1 MVLLLYLNLLIF
13 TLTLLR
19 TKMSGIVRQ
28 TKTTKKNEIT
38 GEVIETEKEQI
49 INFQKTDD
57 FIMTFTK
64 DLGYLKN
71 LSKGEIVLFFGLL
84 QIVNNNNEIILNAGI
99 KKRMSENFDIKIES
113 INVLLSQLVKK
124 QMILKT
130 NEMGVYLLNVFLFGK
145 GKWTDI
151 KKMRM
156 LIEWDF
162 KEKKKTVMIEK
173 EYLNEEEILEKQ
185 IQQQEEILK
194 QLQNKKEKNLFS
206 FEEENKY

>member
-1 MVLLLYLNLLIF
+1 
-13 TLTLLR
+13 
-19 TKMSGIVRQ
+19 MSGIVRQ
-28 TKTTKKNEIT
+28 TKTTKINEV
-38 GEVIETEKEQI
+38 GEIIETEKEQI

-57 FIMTFTK
+57 FVMTFTK

-99 KKRMSENFDIKIES
+99 KKRMSENFDIKLES

-124 QMILKT
+124 NMILKT
-130 NEMGVYLLNVFLFGK
+130 DEMGVYLLNVFLFGK

-173 EYLNEEEILEKQ
+173 EYLNDDEILEKQ
-185 IQQQEEILK
+185 IQQQQEILK
-194 QLQNKKEKNLFS
+194 QLQNKKEKNLFN
-206 FEEENKY
+206 FNENEESKY

>member
-1 MVLLLYLNLLIF
+1 
-13 TLTLLR
+13 
-19 TKMSGIVRQ
+19 MSGIVRQ
-28 TKTTKKNEIT
+28 TKTTKINEV
-38 GEVIETEKEQI
+38 GEIIETEKEQI

-99 KKRMSENFDIKIES
+99 KKRMSENFDIKLES

-124 QMILKT
+124 NMILKT
-130 NEMGVYLLNVFLFGK
+130 DEMGVYLLNVFLFGK

-185 IQQQEEILK
+185 IKQQEEILK
-194 QLQNKKEKNLFS
+194 QLQNKKEKNLFN
-206 FEEENKY
+206 FNENEESKY

>member
-1 MVLLLYLNLLIF
+1 
-13 TLTLLR
+13 
-19 TKMSGIVRQ
+19 MSGIVRQ
-28 TKTTKKNEIT
+28 TKTTKINEV
-38 GEVIETEKEQI
+38 GEIIETEKEQI

-71 LSKGEIVLFFGLL
+71 LSKGEIVVFFGLL
-84 QIVNNNNEIILNAGI
+84 QIVNNNNEIILNSGI
-99 KKRMSENFDIKIES
+99 KKRISENFDIKLES

-124 QMILKT
+124 NMIIKT
-130 NEMGVYLLNVFLFGK
+130 EEMGVYLLNVFLFGK

-162 KEKKKTVMIEK
+162 KEKKKTVSIEK

-185 IQQQEEILK
+185 IKQQEEILK
-194 QLQNKKEKNLFS
+194 QLQNKKEKNLFN
-206 FEEENKY
+206 FNENEESKY

>member
-1 MVLLLYLNLLIF
+1 
-13 TLTLLR
+13 
-19 TKMSGIVRQ
+19 MSGIVRQ

-130 NEMGVYLLNVFLFGK
+130 DEMGVYLLNVFLFGK

-162 KEKKKTVMIEK
+162 KEKKKTVVIEK

-194 QLQNKKEKNLFS
+194 QLQNKKEKNLFN
-206 FEEENKY
+206 FNENEESKY

>member
-1 MVLLLYLNLLIF
+1 
-13 TLTLLR
+13 
-19 TKMSGIVRQ
+19 MSGIVRQ
-28 TKTTKKNEIT
+28 TKTTKISEI
-38 GEVIETEKEQI
+38 GEIIETEKEQI

-84 QIVNNNNEIILNAGI
+84 QIVNNHNEIILNAGI

-130 NEMGVYLLNVFLFGK
+130 DEMGVYLLNVFLFGK
-145 GKWTDI
+145 GKWSDI

-162 KEKKKTVMIEK
+162 KEKKKTVSIEK
-173 EYLNEEEILEKQ
+173 EYLNEDEILEKQ
-185 IQQQEEILK
+185 IKQQEEILK

>member
-1 MVLLLYLNLLIF
+1 
-13 TLTLLR
+13 
-19 TKMSGIVRQ
+19 
-28 TKTTKKNEIT
+28 
-38 GEVIETEKEQI
+38 
-49 INFQKTDD
+49 
-57 FIMTFTK
+57 MTFTK

-99 KKRMSENFDIKIES
+99 KKRMSENFDIKLES

-124 QMILKT
+124 NMILKT
-130 NEMGVYLLNVFLFGK
+130 DEMGVYLLNVFLFGK

-156 LIEWDF
+156 MIEWDF
-162 KEKKKTVMIEK
+162 KEKKKTVCIEK

-185 IQQQEEILK
+185 IKQQEEILK
-194 QLQNKKEKNLFS
+194 QLQNKKEKNLFN

>member
-1 MVLLLYLNLLIF
+1 
-13 TLTLLR
+13 
-19 TKMSGIVRQ
+19 MSGIVRQ
-28 TKTTKKNEIT
+28 TKTTKINEV
-38 GEVIETEKEQI
+38 GEIIETEKEQI

-71 LSKGEIVLFFGLL
+71 LSKGEIVVFFGLL

-99 KKRMSENFDIKIES
+99 KKRISENFDIKLES

-124 QMILKT
+124 NMIIKT
-130 NEMGVYLLNVFLFGK
+130 EEMGVYLLNVFLFGK

-162 KEKKKTVMIEK
+162 KEKKKTVSIEK

-185 IQQQEEILK
+185 IKQQEEILK
-194 QLQNKKEKNLFS
+194 QLQNKKEKNLFN
-206 FEEENKY
+206 FLDNEESKY

>member
-1 MVLLLYLNLLIF
+1 
-13 TLTLLR
+13 
-19 TKMSGIVRQ
+19 MSGIVRQ
-28 TKTTKKNEIT
+28 TKTTKINEV
-38 GEVIETEKEQI
+38 GEIIETEKEQI

-71 LSKGEIVLFFGLL
+71 LSKGEIVVFFGLL
-84 QIVNNNNEIILNAGI
+84 QIVNNNNEIILNSGI
-99 KKRMSENFDIKIES
+99 KKRISENFDIKLES

-124 QMILKT
+124 NMIIKT
-130 NEMGVYLLNVFLFGK
+130 EEMGVYLLNVFLFGK

-156 LIEWDF
+156 MIEWDF
-162 KEKKKTVMIEK
+162 KEKKKTVSIEK

-185 IQQQEEILK
+185 IKQQEEILK
-194 QLQNKKEKNLFS
+194 QLQNKKEKNLFN
-206 FEEENKY
+206 FNENEESKY

>member
-1 MVLLLYLNLLIF
+1 
-13 TLTLLR
+13 
-19 TKMSGIVRQ
+19 MSGIVRQ
-28 TKTTKKNEIT
+28 TKTTKISEVGEI
-38 GEVIETEKEQI
+38 IETEKEQI

-99 KKRMSENFDIKIES
+99 KKRLSENFDIKLES

-124 QMILKT
+124 NMILKT
-130 NEMGVYLLNVFLFGK
+130 DEMGVYLLNVFLFGK

-156 LIEWDF
+156 MIEWDF
-162 KEKKKTVMIEK
+162 KSKKKTVSIEK
-173 EYLNEEEILEKQ
+173 EYLNENEILEKQ
-185 IQQQEEILK
+185 IKQQEEILK
-194 QLQNKKEKNLFS
+194 QLQNKKEKNLFN
-206 FEEENKY
+206 FNEEENKY

>member
-1 MVLLLYLNLLIF
+1 
-13 TLTLLR
+13 
-19 TKMSGIVRQ
+19 MSGIVRQ
-28 TKTTKKNEIT
+28 TKTTKINEV
-38 GEVIETEKEQI
+38 GEIIETEKEQI

-71 LSKGEIVLFFGLL
+71 LSKGEIVVFFGLL

-99 KKRMSENFDIKIES
+99 KKRISENFDIKLES

-124 QMILKT
+124 NMIIKT
-130 NEMGVYLLNVFLFGK
+130 EEMGVYLLNVFLFGK

-162 KEKKKTVMIEK
+162 KEKKKTVSIEK

-185 IQQQEEILK
+185 IKQQEEILK
-194 QLQNKKEKNLFS
+194 QLQNKKEKNLFN

>member
-1 MVLLLYLNLLIF
+1 
-13 TLTLLR
+13 
-19 TKMSGIVRQ
+19 MSGIVRQ
-28 TKTTKKNEIT
+28 TKTTKINEV
-38 GEVIETEKEQI
+38 GEIIETEKEQI

-71 LSKGEIVLFFGLL
+71 LSKGEIVVFFGLL

-99 KKRMSENFDIKIES
+99 KKRISENFDIKLES

-124 QMILKT
+124 NMIIKT
-130 NEMGVYLLNVFLFGK
+130 EEMGVYLLNVFLFGK

-162 KEKKKTVMIEK
+162 KEKKKTVSIEK

-194 QLQNKKEKNLFS
+194 QLQNKKEKNLFN
-206 FEEENKY
+206 FDEDIKY

>member
-1 MVLLLYLNLLIF
+1 
-13 TLTLLR
+13 
-19 TKMSGIVRQ
+19 MSGIVRQ
-28 TKTTKKNEIT
+28 TKTTKINEV
-38 GEVIETEKEQI
+38 GEIIETEKEQI

-71 LSKGEIVLFFGLL
+71 LSKGEIVVFFGLL
-84 QIVNNNNEIILNAGI
+84 QIVNNNNEIILNSGI
-99 KKRMSENFDIKIES
+99 KKRISENFDIKLES

-124 QMILKT
+124 NMIIKT
-130 NEMGVYLLNVFLFGK
+130 EEMGVYFLNVFLFGK

-162 KEKKKTVMIEK
+162 KEKKKTVSIEK

-185 IQQQEEILK
+185 IKQQEEILK
-194 QLQNKKEKNLFS
+194 QLQNKKEKNLFN
-206 FEEENKY
+206 FNENEESKY

>member
-1 MVLLLYLNLLIF
+1 
-13 TLTLLR
+13 
-19 TKMSGIVRQ
+19 MSGIVRQ
-28 TKTTKKNEIT
+28 TKTTKINEV
-38 GEVIETEKEQI
+38 GEIIETEKEQI

-71 LSKGEIVLFFGLL
+71 LSKGEIVVFFGLL
-84 QIVNNNNEIILNAGI
+84 QIVNNNNEIILNSGI
-99 KKRMSENFDIKIES
+99 KKRISENFDIKLES

-124 QMILKT
+124 NMIIKT
-130 NEMGVYLLNVFLFGK
+130 EEMGVYLLNVFLFGK

-162 KEKKKTVMIEK
+162 KEKKKTVSIEK

-185 IQQQEEILK
+185 IKQQEEILK
-194 QLQNKKEKNLFS
+194 QLQNKKEKNLFN
-206 FEEENKY
+206 FNQNEESKY

>member
-1 MVLLLYLNLLIF
+1 
-13 TLTLLR
+13 
-19 TKMSGIVRQ
+19 MSGIVRQ
-28 TKTTKKNEIT
+28 TKTTKINEV
-38 GEVIETEKEQI
+38 GEIIETEKEQI

-57 FIMTFTK
+57 FVMTFTK

-99 KKRMSENFDIKIES
+99 KKRMSENFDIKLES

-124 QMILKT
+124 NMILKT
-130 NEMGVYLLNVFLFGK
+130 DEMGIYLLNVFLFGK

-173 EYLNEEEILEKQ
+173 EYLNDDEILEKQ
-185 IQQQEEILK
+185 IQQQQEILK
-194 QLQNKKEKNLFS
+194 QLQNKKEKNLFN

>member
-1 MVLLLYLNLLIF
+1 
-13 TLTLLR
+13 
-19 TKMSGIVRQ
+19 MSGIVRQ
-28 TKTTKKNEIT
+28 TKTTKINEV
-38 GEVIETEKEQI
+38 GEIIETEKEQI

-71 LSKGEIVLFFGLL
+71 LSKGEIVVFFGLL
-84 QIVNNNNEIILNAGI
+84 QIVNNNNEIILNSGI
-99 KKRMSENFDIKIES
+99 KKRISENFDIKLES

-124 QMILKT
+124 NMIIKT
-130 NEMGVYLLNVFLFGK
+130 EEMGVYLLNVFLFGK

-162 KEKKKTVMIEK
+162 KEKKKTVSIEK

-185 IQQQEEILK
+185 IKQQEEILK
-194 QLQNKKEKNLFS
+194 QLQNKKEKNLFN
-206 FEEENKY
+206 FNENEESK

>member
-1 MVLLLYLNLLIF
+1 
-13 TLTLLR
+13 
-19 TKMSGIVRQ
+19 MSGIVRQ
-28 TKTTKKNEIT
+28 TKTTKINEV
-38 GEVIETEKEQI
+38 GEIIETEKEQI

-71 LSKGEIVLFFGLL
+71 LSKGEIVVFFGLL
-84 QIVNNNNEIILNAGI
+84 QIVNNNNEIILNSGI
-99 KKRMSENFDIKIES
+99 KKRISENFDIKLES

-124 QMILKT
+124 NMIIKT
-130 NEMGVYLLNVFLFGK
+130 EEMGVYLLNVFLFGK

-162 KEKKKTVMIEK
+162 KEKKKTVSIEK

-185 IQQQEEILK
+185 IKQQEEI
-194 QLQNKKEKNLFS
+194 
-206 FEEENKY
+206 

>member
-1 MVLLLYLNLLIF
+1 
-13 TLTLLR
+13 
-19 TKMSGIVRQ
+19 MSGIVRQ
-28 TKTTKKNEIT
+28 TKTTKINEV
-38 GEVIETEKEQI
+38 GEIIETEKEQI
-49 INFQKTDD
+49 INIQKTDD

-71 LSKGEIVLFFGLL
+71 LSKGEIVVFFGLL
-84 QIVNNNNEIILNAGI
+84 QIVNNNNEIILNSGF
-99 KKRMSENFDIKIES
+99 KKRISENFDIKLES

-124 QMILKT
+124 NMIIKT
-130 NEMGVYLLNVFLFGK
+130 EEMGVYLLNVFLFGK

-162 KEKKKTVMIEK
+162 KEKKKTVSIEK

-185 IQQQEEILK
+185 IKQQEEILK
-194 QLQNKKEKNLFS
+194 QLQNKKEKNLFN
-206 FEEENKY
+206 FNENEESKY

>member
-1 MVLLLYLNLLIF
+1 
-13 TLTLLR
+13 
-19 TKMSGIVRQ
+19 MSGIVRQ
-28 TKTTKKNEIT
+28 TKTTKINEV
-38 GEVIETEKEQI
+38 GEIIETEKEQI

-57 FIMTFTK
+57 FVMTFTK

-99 KKRMSENFDIKIES
+99 KKRMSENFDIKLES

-124 QMILKT
+124 NMILKT
-130 NEMGVYLLNVFLFGK
+130 DEMGVYLLNVFLFGK

-156 LIEWDF
+156 MIEWDF

-173 EYLNEEEILEKQ
+173 EYLNDDEILEKQ
-185 IQQQEEILK
+185 IQQQQEILK
-194 QLQNKKEKNLFS
+194 QLQNKKEKNLFN
-206 FEEENKY
+206 FDEDIKY

>member
-1 MVLLLYLNLLIF
+1 
-13 TLTLLR
+13 
-19 TKMSGIVRQ
+19 MSGIVRQ
-28 TKTTKKNEIT
+28 TKTTKINEV
-38 GEVIETEKEQI
+38 GEIIETEKEQI

-71 LSKGEIVLFFGLL
+71 LSKGEIVVFFGLL
-84 QIVNNNNEIILNAGI
+84 QIVNNNNEIILNSGI
-99 KKRMSENFDIKIES
+99 KKRISENFDIKLES

-124 QMILKT
+124 NMIIKT
-130 NEMGVYLLNVFLFGK
+130 EEMGVYLLNVFLFGK

-162 KEKKKTVMIEK
+162 KEKKKTVSIEK

-185 IQQQEEILK
+185 IKQQEEILK
-194 QLQNKKEKNLFS
+194 QLQNKKEKNLFN

>member
-1 MVLLLYLNLLIF
+1 
-13 TLTLLR
+13 
-19 TKMSGIVRQ
+19 MSGIVRQ
-28 TKTTKKNEIT
+28 TKTTKINEV
-38 GEVIETEKEQI
+38 GEIIETEKEQI

-57 FIMTFTK
+57 FVMTFTK

-99 KKRMSENFDIKIES
+99 KKRMSENFDIKLES

-124 QMILKT
+124 NMILKT
-130 NEMGVYLLNVFLFGK
+130 DEMGVYLLNVFLFGK

-173 EYLNEEEILEKQ
+173 EYLNDDEILEKQ

-194 QLQNKKEKNLFS
+194 QLQNKKEKNLFN

>member
-1 MVLLLYLNLLIF
+1 
-13 TLTLLR
+13 
-19 TKMSGIVRQ
+19 MSGIVRQ
-28 TKTTKKNEIT
+28 TKTTKINEV
-38 GEVIETEKEQI
+38 GEIIETEKEQI

-57 FIMTFTK
+57 FVMTFTK

-99 KKRMSENFDIKIES
+99 KKRMSENFDIKLES

-124 QMILKT
+124 NMILKT
-130 NEMGVYLLNVFLFGK
+130 DEMGVYLLNVFLFGK

-185 IQQQEEILK
+185 IKQQEEILK
-194 QLQNKKEKNLFS
+194 QLQNKKEKNLFN
-206 FEEENKY
+206 FDEDIKY

>member
-1 MVLLLYLNLLIF
+1 MGGKITNVKKI
-13 TLTLLR
+13 
-19 TKMSGIVRQ
+19 
-28 TKTTKKNEIT
+28 TKTDLESGQI
-38 GEVIETEKEQI
+38 IETETEQTL
-49 INFQKTDD
+49 NFGKTDD
-57 FIMTFTK
+57 FVMTFTK

-99 KKRMSENFDIKIES
+99 KKRMSENFDIKLES

-124 QMILKT
+124 NMILKT
-130 NEMGVYLLNVFLFGK
+130 DEMGVYLLNVFLFGK

-156 LIEWDF
+156 MIEWDF

-173 EYLNEEEILEKQ
+173 EYLNDDEILEKQ
-185 IQQQEEILK
+185 IQQQQEILK
-194 QLQNKKEKNLFS
+194 QLQNKKEKNLFN
-206 FEEENKY
+206 FDEYIKY

>member
-1 MVLLLYLNLLIF
+1 
-13 TLTLLR
+13 
-19 TKMSGIVRQ
+19 MSGIVRQ
-28 TKTTKKNEIT
+28 TKTTKINEV
-38 GEVIETEKEQI
+38 GEIIETEKEQI
-49 INFQKTDD
+49 INFQKTDY
-57 FIMTFTK
+57 FVMTFTK

-99 KKRMSENFDIKIES
+99 KKRMSENFDIKLES

-124 QMILKT
+124 NMILKT
-130 NEMGVYLLNVFLFGK
+130 DEMGVYLLNVFLFGK

-173 EYLNEEEILEKQ
+173 EYLNDDEILEKQ
-185 IQQQEEILK
+185 IQQQQEILK
-194 QLQNKKEKNLFS
+194 QLQNKKEKNLFN
-206 FEEENKY
+206 FNENEESKY

>member
-1 MVLLLYLNLLIF
+1 
-13 TLTLLR
+13 
-19 TKMSGIVRQ
+19 MSGIVRQ
-28 TKTTKKNEIT
+28 TKTTKINEV
-38 GEVIETEKEQI
+38 GEIIETEKEQI

-57 FIMTFTK
+57 FVMTFTK
-64 DLGYLKN
+64 DLGYMKN

-99 KKRMSENFDIKIES
+99 KKRISENFDIKLES

-124 QMILKT
+124 NMILKT
-130 NEMGVYLLNVFLFGK
+130 DEMGVYLLNVFLFGK

-173 EYLNEEEILEKQ
+173 EYLNDDEILEKQ
-185 IQQQEEILK
+185 IQQQQEILK
-194 QLQNKKEKNLFS
+194 QLQNKKEKNLFN
-206 FEEENKY
+206 FNENEESKY

>member
-1 MVLLLYLNLLIF
+1 
-13 TLTLLR
+13 
-19 TKMSGIVRQ
+19 MSGIVRQ
-28 TKTTKKNEIT
+28 TKTTKINEV
-38 GEVIETEKEQI
+38 GEIIETEKEQI

-57 FIMTFTK
+57 FVMTFTK

-99 KKRMSENFDIKIES
+99 KKRMSENFDIKLES

-124 QMILKT
+124 NMILKT
-130 NEMGVYLLNVFLFGK
+130 DEMGVYLLNVFLFGK

-156 LIEWDF
+156 MIEWDF

-173 EYLNEEEILEKQ
+173 EYLNDDEILEKQ
-185 IQQQEEILK
+185 IQQQQEILK
-194 QLQNKKEKNLFS
+194 QLQNKKEKNLFN
-206 FEEENKY
+206 FNENEESKY

>member
-1 MVLLLYLNLLIF
+1 
-13 TLTLLR
+13 
-19 TKMSGIVRQ
+19 MSGIVRQ
-28 TKTTKKNEIT
+28 TKTTKISEI
-38 GEVIETEKEQI
+38 GEIIETEKEQI
-49 INFQKTDD
+49 INFNKTDD

-84 QIVNNNNEIILNAGI
+84 QIVNNNNEIILNSGI
-99 KKRMSENFDIKIES
+99 KKRISENFDIKLES

-124 QMILKT
+124 NMILKT
-130 NEMGVYLLNVFLFGK
+130 DEMGVYLLNVFLFGK

-156 LIEWDF
+156 MIEWDF

-173 EYLNEEEILEKQ
+173 EYLNDDEILEKQ
-185 IQQQEEILK
+185 IKQQEEILK
-194 QLQNKKEKNLFS
+194 QLQNKKEKNLFN
-206 FEEENKY
+206 FNEEESKY

>member
-1 MVLLLYLNLLIF
+1 
-13 TLTLLR
+13 
-19 TKMSGIVRQ
+19 MSGIVRQ
-28 TKTTKKNEIT
+28 TKTTKINEV
-38 GEVIETEKEQI
+38 GEIIETEKEQI

-57 FIMTFTK
+57 FVMTFTK
-64 DLGYLKN
+64 DLGYMKN

-99 KKRMSENFDIKIES
+99 KKRMSENFDIKLES

-124 QMILKT
+124 NMILKT
-130 NEMGVYLLNVFLFGK
+130 DEMGVYLLNVFLFGK

-173 EYLNEEEILEKQ
+173 EYLNDDEILEKQ
-185 IQQQEEILK
+185 IQQQQEILK
-194 QLQNKKEKNLFS
+194 QLQNKKEKNLFN
-206 FEEENKY
+206 FDEDIKY

>member
-1 MVLLLYLNLLIF
+1 
-13 TLTLLR
+13 
-19 TKMSGIVRQ
+19 MSGIVRQ
-28 TKTTKKNEIT
+28 TKTTKISEVGEI
-38 GEVIETEKEQI
+38 IETEKEQI

-99 KKRMSENFDIKIES
+99 KKRMSENFDIKLES

-130 NEMGVYLLNVFLFGK
+130 DEMGVYLLNVFLFGK
-145 GKWTDI
+145 GKWTNI

-185 IQQQEEILK
+185 IKQQEEILK
-194 QLQNKKEKNLFS
+194 QLQNKKEKNLFN